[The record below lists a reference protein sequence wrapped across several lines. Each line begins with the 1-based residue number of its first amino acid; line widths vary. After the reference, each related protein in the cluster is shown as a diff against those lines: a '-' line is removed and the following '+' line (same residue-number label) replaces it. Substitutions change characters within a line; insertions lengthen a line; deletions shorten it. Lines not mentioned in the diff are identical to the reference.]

1 MDLKNLINNYL
12 EYLEIEKNRSQRTIL
27 NYAHYLN
34 RFLKWS
40 KAEKPKQ
47 ITSELVRKYRIYLN
61 RLTDEKE
68 KPLKQITQNYHII
81 ALRGFLSYLA
91 KRDISALSP
100 EKIELA
106 KQRQRQ
112 IEFLDEDELN
122 KLLDAPKG
130 NKLSVLRDKAM
141 LETLFSTGMR
151 VSELASLNK
160 DHIDL
165 DKGEFPIRGKGEK
178 MRIVFLSDSAKQA
191 LKNYLE
197 ARQDLDNALFIRHQA
212 EKKQKKQN
220 DLRLGIRS
228 IQRIV
233 KKYSKIAG
241 IVGKNVSP
249 HKIRHSFATDLLQS
263 GGDIRSIQQMLGHAS
278 ITTTQNYTH
287 VSDKYLREIHRR
299 FHGKRRE

>member
-12 EYLEIEKNRSQRTIL
+12 EYLEIEKNRSQKTIL

-40 KAEKPKQ
+40 KVEKPKQ
-47 ITSELVRKYRIYLN
+47 ITSELVRKYRIHLN
-61 RLTDEKE
+61 RFVDQSG

-91 KRDISALSP
+91 KRDIRALSP

-106 KQRQRQ
+106 KQDQRQ

-122 KLLDAPKG
+122 KLLSAPAG
-130 NKLSVLRDKAM
+130 NKISSLRDKAI
-141 LETLFSTGMR
+141 LETLFSTGLR

-160 DHIDL
+160 DQIDL
-165 DKGEFPIRGKGEK
+165 DKGEFPVKGKGAK
-178 MRIVFLSDSAKQA
+178 IRIVFLSDSSKQA
-191 LKNYLE
+191 LRIYLDK
-197 ARQDLDNALFIRHQA
+197 RQDMDPALFIRHEA
-212 EKKQKKQN
+212 EKKQRKQD
-220 DLRLGIRS
+220 DLRLSVRS

-241 IVGKNVSP
+241 IVGKDVTP
-249 HKIRHSFATDLLQS
+249 HKLRHSFATDLLQS
-263 GGDIRSIQQMLGHAS
+263 GGDLRSIQQLLGHSS
-278 ITTTQNYTH
+278 ITTTQVYTH

>member
-40 KAEKPKQ
+40 KIEKPKQ
-47 ITSELVRKYRIYLN
+47 ITPELVRKYRIYLN
-61 RLTDEKE
+61 RLIDQKGNAL
-68 KPLKQITQNYHII
+68 KPITQNYHVI

-91 KRDISALSP
+91 KRDVEALSP
-100 EKIELA
+100 SKIELA
-106 KQRQRQ
+106 KQSQRQ

-130 NKLSVLRDKAM
+130 NKLAVLRDKAM

-151 VSELASLNK
+151 VSELSSLNK
-160 DHIDL
+160 DQIDL

-178 MRIVFLSDSAKQA
+178 IRIVFLSDSAKQG
-191 LKNYLE
+191 LRIYLE

-212 EKKQKKQN
+212 EKKQKKQD
-220 DLRLGIRS
+220 DLRLGVRS
-228 IQRIV
+228 VQRIV

-241 IVGKNVSP
+241 IVGKNVTP
-249 HKIRHSFATDLLQS
+249 HKLRHSFATDLLQS
-263 GGDIRSIQQMLGHAS
+263 GGDIRSIQQMLGHSS
-278 ITTTQNYTH
+278 ITTTQVYTH

-299 FHGKRRE
+299 FHGKRRL